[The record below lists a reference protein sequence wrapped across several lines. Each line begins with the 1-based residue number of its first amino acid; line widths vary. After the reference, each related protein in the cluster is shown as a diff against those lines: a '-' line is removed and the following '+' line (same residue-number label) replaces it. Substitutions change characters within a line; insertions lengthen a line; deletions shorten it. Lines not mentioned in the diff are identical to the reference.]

1 MINRYSPGPLRF
13 VALGLVLYAAAV
25 HGQDRSRYRDYQ
37 LGGGLSAIST
47 IAGVPASETKTLH
60 SRPAMMQE
68 FQWQR
73 PYTASDAVQADP
85 VKQIVFSFYNDQLSR
100 MVVDYDRDRTAGLT
114 DADLIDAISA
124 TYGPRLKPGVRT
136 ARGLPSQIEQESGT
150 PIARWGDV
158 DYSVALYRS
167 TYAGVVRVVV
177 ISPKLEALA
186 RSAET
191 QSTRMDER
199 EAPQREVARQKQAA
213 DDARTAQ
220 EKARLANKAAFR
232 P

>member
-1 MINRYSPGPLRF
+1 MINTRTLA
-13 VALGLVLYAAAV
+13 VAALSMVVSTHAL

-37 LGGGLSAIST
+37 LGGGVSAVATLAS
-47 IAGVPASETKTLH
+47 VPATEAKTLH
-60 SRPAMMQE
+60 ARPALMQE
-68 FQWQR
+68 LQWQR

-114 DADLIDAISA
+114 DADLIDAISS

-136 ARGLPSQIEQESGT
+136 ARGAPSQVEAESGT
-150 PIARWGDV
+150 AVARWGDA
-158 DYSVALYRS
+158 DYSVVLYRS
-167 TYAGVVRVVV
+167 MFAAGVRVIVT
-177 ISPKLEALA
+177 SPRLEALA
-186 RSAET
+186 RTAET
-191 QSTRMDER
+191 QSARLDER
-199 EAPQREVARQKQAA
+199 EAPRREIARQKKET

>member
-1 MINRYSPGPLRF
+1 MINLRSLGL
-13 VALGLVLYAAAV
+13 VALGLVLCAVAV

-37 LGGGLSAIST
+37 LGGGVSAIST
-47 IAGVPASETKTLH
+47 LAGVPASEAKTLH
-60 SRPAMMQE
+60 SRPVMMQE

-114 DADLIDAISA
+114 DTDLIDAISA
-124 TYGPRLKPGVRT
+124 TYGPRLKLVART
-136 ARGLPSQIEQESGT
+136 AQGLPPQIEQESGT
-150 PIARWGDV
+150 PVARWGDA
-158 DYSVALYRS
+158 DYSVVLYRS
-167 TYAGVVRVVV
+167 TSAGSVRVIVT
-177 ISPKLEALA
+177 SPRLEALA
-186 RSAET
+186 RTAET
-191 QSTRMDER
+191 QSVRMDAR
-199 EAPQREVARQKQAA
+199 EAPQRETARQKQAA

>member
-1 MINRYSPGPLRF
+1 MISLRSVGL
-13 VALGLVLYAAAV
+13 VALGLVLCGAAL
-25 HGQDRSRYRDYQ
+25 HGQDRSRYRDYP

-47 IAGVPASETKTLH
+47 LAGVPATEAKTLH

-114 DADLIDAISA
+114 DTDLIDAIST
-124 TYGPRLKPGVRT
+124 TYGPRLKPGVRP

-150 PIARWGDV
+150 PVARWGDA

-167 TYAGVVRVVV
+167 TYAAGVRVIVT
-177 ISPKLEALA
+177 SPKLEALA
-186 RSAET
+186 RTAET
-191 QSTRMDER
+191 QSARMDER
-199 EAPQREVARQKQAA
+199 EAPLREIARQKKET